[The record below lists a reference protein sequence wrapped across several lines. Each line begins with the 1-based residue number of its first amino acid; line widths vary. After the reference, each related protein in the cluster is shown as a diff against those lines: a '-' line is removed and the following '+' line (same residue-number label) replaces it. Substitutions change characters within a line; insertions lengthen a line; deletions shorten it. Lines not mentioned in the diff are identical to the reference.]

1 MAGSLPCALLR
12 GKSPKKD
19 KPSLAGGVHQDMIG
33 IIDYKAGNL
42 TSVARALHY
51 LGQPCEVTDEAGV
64 LDACDR
70 LVFPGVGAA
79 GEAMSNLRRLGL
91 DRRLR
96 EWIAAG
102 KPTLGICLG
111 TQVIFEFSEENAT
124 DCLGIVPGSV
134 RRFPGDLKDRQG
146 RFLKIPHM
154 GWNGVEFSR
163 SHPVFAG
170 LPADAEFYFVH
181 SYYPAPA
188 VVDYA
193 LGWTDYGLRFCAAIA
208 HKNLVAVQFHPE
220 KSGGPGLK
228 ILDNFCRWGGADA
241 Q

>member
-1 MAGSLPCALLR
+1 
-12 GKSPKKD
+12 
-19 KPSLAGGVHQDMIG
+19 MIG

-42 TSVARALHY
+42 TSVARALHF
-51 LGQPCEVTDEAGV
+51 LGQPCEVTEDPVA

-70 LVFPGVGAA
+70 LIFPGVGAA
-79 GEAMSNLRRLGL
+79 GEAMINLRRRGL

-96 EWIAAG
+96 EWIADG

-111 TQVIFEFSEENAT
+111 TQVIFARSEENDAQ
-124 DCLGIVPGSV
+124 CLGIVPGSV
-134 RRFPGDLKDRQG
+134 RRFPGDMRDQEG

-154 GWNGVEFSR
+154 GWNRVLFSR
-163 SHPVFAG
+163 SHPVFAD

-188 VVDYA
+188 DPDYA
-193 LGWTDYGLRFCAAIA
+193 LGWTDYGIRFCAAIA
-208 HKNLVAVQFHPE
+208 RRNLVAVQFHPE
-220 KSGGPGLK
+220 KSGVPGLR
-228 ILDNFCRWGGADA
+228 ILANFCRWEGNDA

>member
-1 MAGSLPCALLR
+1 
-12 GKSPKKD
+12 
-19 KPSLAGGVHQDMIG
+19 MIG

-51 LGQPCEVTDEAGV
+51 LGKPCEVTDDPEV
-64 LDACDR
+64 LESCDR
-70 LVFPGVGAA
+70 IIIPGVGAA
-79 GEAMSNLRRLGL
+79 GEAMINLRSQGL

-96 EWIAAG
+96 EWVASG

-111 TQVIFEFSEENAT
+111 TQVIFEGSEENDAV
-124 DCLGIVPGSV
+124 CLGIVPGSV
-134 RRFPGDLKDRQG
+134 RRFPGDLKDREG

-154 GWNGVEFSR
+154 GWNHVEFSR
-163 SHPVFAG
+163 PHPVFAG

-188 VVDYA
+188 DERWA
-193 LGWTDYGLRFCAAIA
+193 IGWTDYGLRFCAAIA
-208 HKNLVAVQFHPE
+208 RENLVAVQFHPE
-220 KSGGPGLK
+220 KSGAPGLQ
-228 ILDNFCRWGGADA
+228 ILANFCRWEGNDA